1 MSHYACWNCRNEC
14 GRKLPLG
21 IDGRSLEMVHKKIG
35 GGQAWAPDVDKE
47 SVHYVALLALFAH
60 CDNALALALKFL
72 DAANDCH
79 SIGSKSLAD
88 AMKWHEVPW
97 STVARDFAAFP
108 GLLARAAVF
117 LCSPAAFDGAAEGRS
132 CRPLLAELCG
142 AEGPSEALLC
152 EAREALA
159 DAKKA
164 FKLKTGAVEKGLCE
178 AGGAW

>member
-1 MSHYACWNCRNEC
+1 
-14 GRKLPLG
+14 
-21 IDGRSLEMVHKKIG
+21 MVHKRIG
-35 GGQAWAPDVDKE
+35 GGQAWARDAGGRMALGAKADWMVDCNGFVDKE
-47 SVHYVALLALFAH
+47 AICRVALLALFAH
-60 CDNALALALKFL
+60 CEAALALALNHL
-72 DAANDCH
+72 LAANSCH
-79 SIGSKSLAD
+79 SIGSKFVAD
-88 AMKWHEVPW
+88 AMKRHGIPW

-108 GLLARAAVF
+108 GLLARVAVF

-142 AEGPSEALLC
+142 TEGPSEALLC